1 MKKQAVTPKQGHARV
16 PAYKI
21 SSFPAMRRV
30 KDLLSRM
37 TLEEKAAQMLC
48 IWQQKAQTLVDADG
62 NFDGKKAKAA
72 FRNRRGL
79 GQVGRPSDAG
89 KGLNAR
95 QMATLT
101 NAIQKFFLE
110 NSRLGIPVIFHEE
123 CLHGHA
129 AVERNQLS
137 AAHRA
142 RRHIQS
148 RTGRTTF
155 YHDGCRGP
163 FARSA
168 SGADAGN

>member
-1 MKKQAVTPKQGHARV
+1 
-16 PAYKI
+16 
-21 SSFPAMRRV
+21 
-30 KDLLSRM
+30 
-37 TLEEKAAQMLC
+37 MLC

-62 NFDGKKAKAA
+62 NFDEKKAKAA
-72 FRNRRGL
+72 FRDRRGL

-129 AVERNQLS
+129 AVDGTSFPQPIALGATFNPELVEQLV
-137 AAHRA
+137 H
-142 RRHIQS
+142 
-148 RTGRTTF
+148 
-155 YHDGCRGP
+155 HDGCRGP
-163 FARSA
+163 LARSA
-168 SGADAGN
+168 SSADAGD

>member
-1 MKKQAVTPKQGHARV
+1 MKKQAVAPQRGHAGI
-16 PAYKI
+16 PAYKN
-21 SSFPAMRRV
+21 SGLPSVRRV
-30 KDLLSRM
+30 KDLLARM
-37 TLEEKAAQMLC
+37 NLEEKAAQMLC

-62 NFDGKKAKAA
+62 SFDEKKAKAV
-72 FRNRRGL
+72 FPDRRGL

-129 AVERNQLS
+129 VTRPYGKPLV
-137 AAHRA
+137 
-142 RRHIQS
+142 
-148 RTGRTTF
+148 
-155 YHDGCRGP
+155 
-163 FARSA
+163 RS
-168 SGADAGN
+168 S